1 MSVIDRQ
8 DRVFADGV
16 ANVGDPVRL
25 AEFDRT
31 YTAVDGKLTLDPTF
45 DLRSNRLDCI
55 AVPVCGVGF
64 FNYGHF
70 LYDGLPMAVLYRQ
83 VAPHLRIRLV
93 GQPLRPW
100 QAQVLEALDL
110 LIDYIPVSGPMV
122 FSRLL
127 ANTLLSLHVSQPTVF
142 VRPLYDG
149 LRFRLGAAAPDAPR
163 RLFLS
168 RGGTAAGKRYLRN
181 RNAVEARMAGLG
193 YAIVRPETLGFV
205 EQVSLMA
212 AAEFVVGESG
222 AAMAN
227 LGFCPSGAHV
237 IEIQADRFVENWTRG
252 MCFVLGHRWHLYV
265 ARTDDTPPPFDDAD
279 FGYEVDPDDLAAAVA
294 QMENNA

>member
-1 MSVIDRQ
+1 MTDDPLGRYATREVASLVLHNARFVASSMSVIDRQ

-127 ANTLLSLHVSQPTVF
+127 ANTLSA
-142 VRPLYDG
+142 RC
-149 LRFRLGAAAPDAPR
+149 R
-163 RLFLS
+163 R
-168 RGGTAAGKRYLRN
+168 T
-181 RNAVEARMAGLG
+181 
-193 YAIVRPETLGFV
+193 
-205 EQVSLMA
+205 
-212 AAEFVVGESG
+212 
-222 AAMAN
+222 
-227 LGFCPSGAHV
+227 
-237 IEIQADRFVENWTRG
+237 
-252 MCFVLGHRWHLYV
+252 
-265 ARTDDTPPPFDDAD
+265 
-279 FGYEVDPDDLAAAVA
+279 
-294 QMENNA
+294 